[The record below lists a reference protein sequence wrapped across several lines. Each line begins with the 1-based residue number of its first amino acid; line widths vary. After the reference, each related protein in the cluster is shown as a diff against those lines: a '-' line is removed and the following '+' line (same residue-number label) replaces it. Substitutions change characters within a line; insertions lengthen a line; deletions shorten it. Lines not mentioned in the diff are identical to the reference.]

1 MGTRKRTI
9 GERERK
15 RYTAT
20 GYLDRES
27 KKQYRMLV
35 RLNSRVTKSIILSIK
50 FPQGSTRGAFKMRW
64 KFLYRVFFR
73 NFDGE
78 KISEIGQLLTEL

>member
-50 FPQGSTRGAFKMRW
+50 FPQGSTRDAFKMRW
-64 KFLYRVFFR
+64 KFLYRVFLEILTVKKFR
-73 NFDGE
+73 KLVNC
-78 KISEIGQLLTEL
+78 